1 MDMSSEGEVESIN
14 YCGFGNDS
22 GVVIIGGSIDLII
35 ARESVSGSEFSTRED
50 LPNNI
55 KIL

>member
-1 MDMSSEGEVESIN
+1 MSSEGEVESIN

-22 GVVIIGGSIDLII
+22 SVVIIGGSIDLII

-50 LPNNI
+50 LPNDI
-55 KIL
+55 EVL